1 MIKMNNRGDILTV
14 LILVPLFAA
23 LAMWGWTAYTGVK
36 TIRDLLK
43 ENKKLREAITNLTHE
58 DQIGYAKVV
67 RQERRGGRLHTTL
80 IFVETARDDKLKQI
94 LRKEYTVEGDVIHF
108 DALIV
113 KFKNQMVL
121 DGKERAMYLW
131 RRVYGEYMT
140 PSEGFPIET
149 EGDEPARYEGLLAK
163 LSIQDR
169 VMFWSHIWDLAS
181 NPQKLHEYDIE
192 AIYGNV
198 VYTKLREGL
207 IYVFKISATGQV
219 YPETVPVM

>member
-1 MIKMNNRGDILTV
+1 MKRINERGDIITI
-14 LILVPLFAA
+14 LILVPLFSA
-23 LAMWGWTAYTGVK
+23 LAIWGWTAYTGVK

-43 ENKKLREAITNLTHE
+43 ENKKLREAITNLTQE

-67 RQERRGGRLHTTL
+67 RQERKGSRLFTTL
-80 IFVETARDDKLKQI
+80 LFVETARDDKLRQI

-113 KFKNQMVL
+113 KFSNQMVL
-121 DGKERAMYLW
+121 DGKEKAMYLW

-140 PSEGFPIET
+140 PSEGFSIENEGEEPERYRGILEKLPI
-149 EGDEPARYEGLLAK
+149 R
-163 LSIQDR
+163 DR
-169 VMFWSHIWDLAS
+169 VLFWNAIWDLAS
-181 NPQKLHEYDIE
+181 NPQKLREHNIE

-198 VYTKLREGL
+198 VYTRLREGL
-207 IYVFKISATGQV
+207 IYVFKISSTGQV

>member
-1 MIKMNNRGDILTV
+1 MKRLNDRGDIITV
-14 LILVPLFAA
+14 LILVPLFTA
-23 LAMWGWTAYTGVK
+23 LAMWGWAAYTGVK

-43 ENKKLREAITNLTHE
+43 ENKKLRQAITNLTHE
-58 DQIGYAKVV
+58 DQIGYAKVI
-67 RQERRGGRLHTTL
+67 RQERKGGRLFTTL
-80 IFVETARDDKLKQI
+80 LFVETSRDDKLKQI

-113 KFKNQMVL
+113 KFTNQMVL
-121 DGKERAMYLW
+121 DGKEKSLYLW

-140 PSEGFPIET
+140 PSEGFPIEN
-149 EGDEPARYEGLLAK
+149 EGEEPLRYRDIMEK
-163 LSIQDR
+163 LSIRDR
-169 VMFWSHIWDLAS
+169 VMFWNHIWDLAS
-181 NPQKLHEYDIE
+181 NPQKLKEFDID
-192 AIYGNV
+192 AVYGNV